1 MDLNSTATKP
11 AQPGSVSPS
20 SSPNSSS
27 DSSSAFFQ
35 KKTVV
40 ALLACFCCFLWGSA
54 FPTIKIGYQMFHIAS
69 GDTGS
74 QLLFAG
80 CRFTLAGILV
90 VLAGSLLQK
99 KFLLPSKKTAPLV
112 VQLSLVQT
120 VLQYLFFYIGLAHA
134 SGITASIMEASNVF
148 LAILVA
154 SCLFHLEPLGKQKL
168 LGCLLG
174 FLGVI
179 LINIT
184 GESLTFH
191 MTFAGEGCIL
201 LSALSYAFSSVMIKR
216 FSQQENPVTL
226 SGYQFICGGVILA
239 VIGACMGGQVTGF
252 HLSSSLLLLYL
263 SFISAMAYTLWGI
276 LLKYNPVGNVAIF
289 GFMNPVCG
297 VILSALLL
305 GEQGAFQ
312 ITTVIAL
319 VLVCAGIWVVNRE
332 KED

>member
-1 MDLNSTATKP
+1 
-11 AQPGSVSPS
+11 
-20 SSPNSSS
+20 
-27 DSSSAFFQ
+27 
-35 KKTVV
+35 
-40 ALLACFCCFLWGSA
+40 
-54 FPTIKIGYQMFHIAS
+54 MFHIAS

-120 VLQYLFFYIGLAHA
+120 VLQLQVEHFQIHYLILVMLPLMNLILQYLFFYIGLAHA
-134 SGITASIMEASNVF
+134 SGVTASIMEASNVF

-239 VIGACMGGQVTGF
+239 VIGTCMGGQVTGF

-319 VLVCAGIWVVNRE
+319 ILVCAGIWVVNRE
-332 KED
+332 KEG